1 MAQPNITE
9 EKITALYLRLSRDDE
24 QDGESN
30 SISNQKVLLTDY
42 AKRNKF
48 RNIKIF
54 VDDGVSG
61 VTFNHDGFKEL
72 MQLIE
77 SDRVETLIVKDMSR
91 LGRNYLEVGQLTE
104 TIFPLHNVRFI
115 AVNDGVDSDK
125 GEDDFTPFRNI
136 MNEWYAKD
144 MSRKMRST
152 LKTKSRQGYAIGHP
166 PLGYKY
172 DIVDTKRWVIDP
184 EGAEIVRYIYSL
196 RQQGTSI
203 NDIAKILKREKILI
217 PSVYA
222 QRKGFKNPTKQAV
235 RGECL
240 WDTSMVRKLLMNQ
253 AYVGDVVNFRT
264 YSKSFKLKERLDNPK
279 ENWEVHEN
287 VHEPIIERSIWEDIQ
302 KSFGKTKY
310 RKPKHIEKNMFAG
323 LLQCSDCGANLNYK
337 YTNDNP
343 DNHYFSCRNKRANN
357 GLCSKTHHIRVDTI
371 TDIVTRHLSKIL
383 RFAALFE
390 DDFVKIVVDEHYKQI
405 QLQQRR
411 NQEAL
416 QTALAREKE
425 VDVLYEKLFEE
436 KIIGNLTEDRFK
448 KLSYKYEDEQ
458 AELKHKIQHLRK
470 IVEKEKRHE
479 MNADGFLQLVRK
491 YTDIHEL
498 TSEILHEFVDKIVV
512 HHKEQIFGE
521 TVQKVEIYYKMIGFM
536 ELPEMSKT
544 EKESYLK
551 CFGKRRS
558 SPLWILNMSKIRK
571 L

>member
-61 VTFNHDGFKEL
+61 VTFNRDGFKEL

-77 SDRVETLIVKDMSR
+77 SDKVETLIVKDMSR

-104 TIFPLHNVRFI
+104 TVFPMHNVRFI

-172 DIVDTKRWVIDP
+172 DTVDTKRWVIDP
-184 EGAEIVRYIYSL
+184 EDAEVVRYIYSL

-235 RGECL
+235 RGEHL

-253 AYVGDVVNFRT
+253 VYVGDVVNFRT
-264 YSKSFKLKERLDNPK
+264 YSKSFKLKERLENPK

-287 VHEPIIERSIWEDIQ
+287 VHEPIIERFEWEDIQ
-302 KSFGKTKY
+302 KSFGNTKY

-416 QTALAREKE
+416 QTAFAREKE

-448 KLSYKYEDEQ
+448 KLSYKYENEQ
-458 AELKHKIQHLRK
+458 SELKQKIQHLRK
-470 IVEKEKRHE
+470 IVEEEKRHE
-479 MNADGFLQLVRK
+479 MNADGFLRLVRK
-491 YTDIHEL
+491 YTDIHTL
-498 TSEILHEFVDKIVV
+498 TSEILHEFVDKIIV
-512 HHKEQIFGE
+512 HHKELIFGE
-521 TVQKVEIYYKMIGFM
+521 TVQKVEIYYKMIGYV

-551 CFGKRRS
+551 CFGKNEQERS
-558 SPLWILNMSKIRK
+558 A
-571 L
+571 

>member
-61 VTFNHDGFKEL
+61 VIFNRDGFKEL

-104 TIFPLHNVRFI
+104 TVFPMHNVRFI

-152 LKTKSRQGYAIGHP
+152 LKTKSRQGYAIRHP

-172 DIVDTKRWVIDP
+172 DTVDTKRWVIDP

-235 RGECL
+235 RGEYL

-253 AYVGDVVNFRT
+253 VYVGDVVNFRT

-287 VHEPIIERSIWEDIQ
+287 VHEPIIERSVWEDVQ
-302 KSFGKTKY
+302 KSFGNTKY

-383 RFAALFE
+383 RFATLFE

-411 NQEAL
+411 NQDAL

-470 IVEKEKRHE
+470 IVEEERRHE

-498 TSEILHEFVDKIVV
+498 TPEILHEFVDKIVV
-512 HHKEQIFGE
+512 HHKEQLFGE
-521 TVQKVEIYYKMIGFM
+521 TVQKVEIYYKMIGYV

-551 CFGKRRS
+551 CFGKNEQERS
-558 SPLWILNMSKIRK
+558 A
-571 L
+571 

>member
-1 MAQPNITE
+1 MAQPNINQE

-48 RNIKIF
+48 RNIKVF

-61 VTFNHDGFKEL
+61 VTFNRDGFKEL

-77 SDRVETLIVKDMSR
+77 SDRIETLIVKDMSR

-104 TIFPLHNVRFI
+104 TVFPLHNVRFI

-172 DIVDTKRWVIDP
+172 DTVDTKRWVIDP
-184 EGAEIVRYIYSL
+184 EGAEIVRYIHSL

-222 QRKGFKNPTKQAV
+222 QRKGFKNPTRQAV
-235 RGECL
+235 RGEYL

-253 AYVGDVVNFRT
+253 VYVGDVVNFRT
-264 YSKSFKLKERLDNPK
+264 YSKSFKLKERLENPK

-287 VHEPIIERSIWEDIQ
+287 VHEPIIERSAWEDIQ
-302 KSFGKTKY
+302 KSFGNTKY

-343 DNHYFSCRNKRANN
+343 NNHYFSCRNKRANN

-371 TDIVTRHLSKIL
+371 TDVVTRHLSKIL

-390 DDFVKIVVDEHYKQI
+390 DEFVKIVVDEHYKQI

-411 NQEAL
+411 NQDAL
-416 QTALAREKE
+416 QTALAREKD

-458 AELKHKIQHLRK
+458 AELKQKIQHLRK
-470 IVEKEKRHE
+470 IVEEEKRHD

-491 YTDIHEL
+491 YTDIHVL
-498 TSEILHEFVDKIVV
+498 THEILHEFVDKIVV
-512 HHKEQIFGE
+512 HHKEQLFGE
-521 TVQKVEIYYKMIGFM
+521 MVQKVEIYYKMIGYV

-551 CFGKRRS
+551 CFGKNEQERS
-558 SPLWILNMSKIRK
+558 A
-571 L
+571 

>member
-1 MAQPNITE
+1 MVQPNIKE

-30 SISNQKVLLTDY
+30 SISNQKALLTDF
-42 AKRNKF
+42 AKKNKF
-48 RNIKIF
+48 RNLKIF

-61 VTFNHDGFKEL
+61 VTFNRNGFKEL
-72 MQLIE
+72 LRLIE
-77 SDRVETLIVKDMSR
+77 ADQVAILIVKDMSR

-104 TIFPLHNVRFI
+104 TTLPLHNVRFI

-144 MSRKMRST
+144 MSRKMRSA
-152 LKTKSRQGYAIGHP
+152 LKTKSNQGYAIGHP
-166 PLGYKY
+166 PLGYMY
-172 DIVDTKRWVIDP
+172 DAIDVKRWIIDP
-184 EGAEIVRYIYSL
+184 EGAEVVRYIYSM

-203 NDIAKILKREKILI
+203 NEIAKILKREKVLI

-235 RGECL
+235 RGEYL
-240 WDTSMVRKLLMNQ
+240 WDTSMIRKLLMNQ

-264 YSKSFKLKERLDNPK
+264 YSKSFKLKERLANPE
-279 ENWEVHEN
+279 ENWEIHKN
-287 VHEPIIERSIWEDIQ
+287 VHEPIIDRSVWENIQ
-302 KSFGKTKY
+302 KSFGQTKY

-337 YTNDNP
+337 FTHDNP

-357 GLCSKTHHIRVDTI
+357 GLCSKTHHIRVDSI
-371 TDIVTRHLSKIL
+371 TNIVTQHLSGII

-390 DDFVKIVVDEHYKQI
+390 DEFVKLVVDEHYKQI
-405 QLQQRR
+405 QINQRR

-416 QTALAREKE
+416 QTAIAREKE
-425 VDVLYEKLFEE
+425 VDILYEKLFEE
-436 KIIGNLTEDRFK
+436 KILGNLTEDRFK

-458 AELKHKIQHLRK
+458 AELKQKIKHLK
-470 IVEKEKRHE
+470 QIVADEKRHE

-491 YTDIHEL
+491 YTDLQTLSMEV
-498 TSEILHEFVDKIVV
+498 LHEFIDRIVV
-512 HHKEQIFGE
+512 HHREQLFGE
-521 TVQKVEIYYKMIGFM
+521 TVQKVEIYYKMIGYV
-536 ELPEMSKT
+536 ELPEMSKSQ
-544 EKESYLK
+544 KDSFLK
-551 CFGKRRS
+551 TFGRNETDRS
-558 SPLWILNMSKIRK
+558 A
-571 L
+571 

>member
-1 MAQPNITE
+1 MAQPNINQE

-30 SISNQKVLLTDY
+30 SISNQKSLLTDF

-61 VTFNHDGFKEL
+61 VTFNRDGFKEL
-72 MQLIE
+72 FKLVE
-77 SDRVETLIVKDMSR
+77 ADCVETLIVKDMSR

-104 TIFPLHNVRFI
+104 TVFPMHNVRFI
-115 AVNDGVDSDK
+115 AVNDGVDSAK

-144 MSRKMRST
+144 MSRKMRSA
-152 LKTKSRQGYAIGHP
+152 LKTKSQQGYAIGHP

-172 DIVDTKRWVIDP
+172 DETNPKRWIIDD
-184 EGAEIVRYIYSL
+184 EGAEIVRHIFAL

-203 NDIAKILKREKILI
+203 NDIAKILKQEKVLI

-235 RGECL
+235 RGDCL

-279 ENWEVHEN
+279 ENWEVHKD
-287 VHEPIIERSIWEDIQ
+287 VHEPIIERFTWEDVQ
-302 KSFGKTKY
+302 KSFGNTKY

-323 LLQCSDCGANLNYK
+323 LMECSDCGANLNYK
-337 YTNDNP
+337 YTHDNP

-371 TDIVTRHLSKIL
+371 TDIVTQHLSSII

-390 DDFVKIVVDEHYKQI
+390 DEFVKLVVDEHYKQI

-411 NQEAL
+411 NQDAL

-436 KIIGNLTEDRFK
+436 KILGNLSEDRFK

-458 AELKHKIQHLRK
+458 AELKQKIKHLKK
-470 IVEKEKRHE
+470 IVAEEQRHE
-479 MNADGFLQLVRK
+479 MNAEGFLRIVRK
-491 YTDIHEL
+491 YTDIQEL
-498 TSEILHEFVDKIVV
+498 TSPILHEFVDKIVV
-512 HHKEQIFGE
+512 HHKEQLFGE
-521 TVQKVEIYYKMIGFM
+521 TVQRVEIYYKMIGFV
-536 ELPEMSKT
+536 ELPELSKS
-544 EKESYLK
+544 EKESCLK
-551 CFGKRRS
+551 SFG
-558 SPLWILNMSKIRK
+558 ISKANQSA
-571 L
+571 